1 MMKSYTKL
9 FPPALITG
17 TLI

>member
-9 FPPALITG
+9 FPPALSTG